1 MIKGGGI
8 IWVTA
13 CIGRNFMK
21 RKCRNVLI
29 LVTILLMMSACGSKA
44 TNSVNVTTNS
54 TTGSAGNMVTE
65 VQKEN
70 PVGEKDEI
78 ELIYEQF
85 LDNKIT
91 AYSMLQNDTANR
103 ECYIS
108 GLCSGFGL
116 DTTKI
121 ESAYIYPG
129 KNKLPILLVKTSHLY
144 AADVTEPY
152 EINCYVISYNDGKL
166 YATDMF
172 DILTSHSMAEIN
184 EYGVVKC
191 YQGMSKKGIT
201 HGTYYIDENGM
212 LQKINSYI
220 SVGPYDG
227 LYGSESF
234 NCEQN
239 ISVFN
244 EVEKEVYEQYGDM
257 VWSCSMTIDE
267 YYFDEAYYLYT
278 IYNNSEVA
286 EKYIELCKVK
296 GLRFVSENE
305 VSALFGEKTKSF
317 DSAMFTEK
325 DVQWSKVEYAV
336 DITSE
341 PVYGFVSWEDSGK
354 TDHVMVWMEEE
365 IEEYMR
371 LVTGIYDRDLML
383 SDVWEVTTVSL
394 YGDGLN
400 NIDALGELTNITKLI
415 LTSNNI
421 EDISALGNL
430 VNLNE
435 LYLELNDI
443 TDISPLE
450 NLVNLKILD
459 LSANEIVDISVLKEL
474 HNLEDLDL
482 FGNPIDDFSALA
494 SLKKMKK
501 LALQATGISNIEPL
515 SELMS
520 LEVLVL
526 WDNNVSDLGPLGNLY
541 NLEWLY
547 LGGNEITDVSA
558 LAGLTNLVYLDL
570 DNNNIKDVSPLA
582 GLKNLS
588 TLHLYMN
595 PITDYS
601 PVEFANPYY

>member
-1 MIKGGGI
+1 ME
-8 IWVTA
+8 
-13 CIGRNFMK
+13 

-29 LVTILLMMSACGSKA
+29 LVTILLMMSACGSKEN
-44 TNSVNVTTNS
+44 NSVNVTTNS

-70 PVGEKDEI
+70 SVEESDKI

-85 LDNKIT
+85 LNNKIT
-91 AYSMLQNDTANR
+91 AYSMLPNDTANR

-121 ESAYIYPG
+121 ESAYIYSG
-129 KNKLPILLVKTSHLY
+129 KNKPPILLVKTDYLY

-152 EINCYVISYNDGKL
+152 ESYCYVISYDDGKL
-166 YATDMF
+166 YAADMF
-172 DILTSHSMAEIN
+172 EVLTSHSMAEIN
-184 EYGVVKC
+184 EYGMVKC
-191 YQGMSKKGIT
+191 YQGMPEKGIN
-201 HGTYYIDENGM
+201 HGTYYIDEKGI

-234 NCEQN
+234 KCEQN
-239 ISVFN
+239 RSIFK

-267 YYFDEAYYLYT
+267 YYFDEAYYVYT
-278 IYNNSEVA
+278 VYNNSEVA
-286 EKYIELCKVK
+286 EKYIELCKAK
-296 GLRFVSENE
+296 GLQFVSEDE
-305 VSALFGEKTKSF
+305 VAAVFAEETKSF
-317 DSAMFTEK
+317 DVDMFTEK
-325 DVQWSKVEYAV
+325 NVQWSKVEYVA

-354 TDHVMVWMEEE
+354 TDHVMVWMEDE

-394 YGDGLN
+394 YGCDDLK
-400 NIDALGELTNITKLI
+400 NIAALGELTNITYLS
-415 LTSNNI
+415 LTNNNI
-421 EDISALGNL
+421 SDISALKNL

-435 LYLELNDI
+435 LYLGLNDV

-450 NLVNLKILD
+450 NLINLKILD
-459 LSANEIVDISVLKEL
+459 LGTNEITDISILEEL
-474 HNLEDLDL
+474 CNLEDLDL
-482 FGNPIDDFSALA
+482 FGNPIDDFSVLA
-494 SLKKMKK
+494 SLTKLKK
-501 LALQATGISNIEPL
+501 LGLQITGISNIEPL
-515 SELMS
+515 SGLIS
-520 LEVLVL
+520 LETLVL
-526 WDNNVSDLGPLGNLY
+526 TDNNVSDLEPLSYLY
-541 NLEWLY
+541 NLKWLY

-558 LAGLTNLVYLDL
+558 LGELTNLVYLNL
-570 DNNNIKDVSPLA
+570 SSNYVTDVSPLA
-582 GLKNLS
+582 GLTNLG
-588 TLHLYMN
+588 TLDLYMN

-601 PVEFANPYY
+601 PVEFADPFY